1 MALKFRIGE
10 IITEGNTTITILDEA
25 EFCYRILSE
34 RNGKRGVRLIS
45 KSILEEFV
53 EYVKL
58 HPMCTAREARDTLS
72 GKSANDKYE
81 YGYDSTFLILAKE
94 LIHRL

>member
-1 MALKFRIGE
+1 MELKLKIGE
-10 IITEGNTTITILDEA
+10 IITEGNTTITVLDEA
-25 EFCYRILSE
+25 PFCYRVLLE

-53 EYVKL
+53 DYVIAN
-58 HPMCTAREARDTLS
+58 PGCNASTVRYALS
-72 GKSANDKYE
+72 GKSINDKYE

-94 LIHRL
+94 VISRL